1 MKRGGARLVCSV
13 APDQHLLTLLLLL
26 LLLMQ
31 QQLATLISW
40 TAPRFTGHVQSRSSF
55 SPSITDLRI
64 NSTPYHT
71 HATSSCRGL

>member
-1 MKRGGARLVCSV
+1 MKRGGGAGLACSV
-13 APDQHLLTLLLLL
+13 APDQHLLTLLLLML
-26 LLLMQ
+26 L
-31 QQLATLISW
+31 QLATLISW
-40 TAPRFTGHVQSRSSF
+40 MAPRFTGHVQSRSSF